1 MSVPLTESLERVLR
15 ANPRAN
21 ARRLCELLGTTQ
33 PTLSRALKRL
43 PSRIVTRGKASRTKY
58 AWRRSVRGYE
68 KEFPLYR
75 VDSAGVGQDL
85 GGVDCVYPEGTAVQ
99 LQAELGWPVLEDMK
113 DGWYEG
119 LPYWLLDMKPQGFLG
134 RGFAKR
140 YAQMLQISD
149 DPNAWSDDDVLH
161 ILATTGA
168 GQPGNL
174 ILGDAAYERF
184 LESSRK
190 QESQVLEAS
199 RLEEAYPGLA
209 SEALAFGHAGSS
221 AGGEFPKFT
230 ACRMVDGAPR
240 HVIVKFSGAGT
251 SPAEIRWAD
260 LLVCEHI
267 ALDCMRERLHVP
279 AASSA
284 LYKFAGRT
292 FLEIERFDRHGL
304 LGRSEIC
311 SLSSISSALV
321 GAAGTGWPAISRS
334 LLALRLLDDAQA
346 GIVDR
351 SWWFGRLIGNS
362 DMHLGNLSF
371 VPGLIVAPAY
381 DMLPMMYSPSRG
393 GELPGAAFVVA
404 EPLPRER
411 EAWQEAAAVGVEYW
425 RRCASDSRVSDGLR
439 TVCRENSTLL
449 EKALNS

>member
-1 MSVPLTESLERVLR
+1 MKANLAESLERVLR

-21 ARRLCELLGTTQ
+21 ARRLCELLDITQ
-33 PTLSRALKRL
+33 PTLSRALNRL
-43 PSRIVTRGKASRTKY
+43 PGRIITRGKASRTRY

-75 VDSAGVGQDL
+75 IDEAGVGHDL
-85 GGVDCVYPEGTAVQ
+85 GGVDCVHPEGTAIN
-99 LQAELGWPVLEDMK
+99 LRAELGWPVIEDMK

-134 RGFAKR
+134 RSFAKR
-140 YAQMLQISD
+140 YAQMLQIAD

-161 ILATTGA
+161 ILATTGSDQA
-168 GQPGNL
+168 GNL
-174 ILGDAAYERF
+174 ILGDAAYEGF

-190 QESQVLEAS
+190 RESQVLKAS
-199 RLEEAYPGLA
+199 RLGEAYPGLA

-230 ACRMVDGAPR
+230 ACRIVEGKPR
-240 HVIVKFSGAGT
+240 HVIVKFSGAGN
-251 SPAEIRWAD
+251 SPAETRWAD
-260 LLVCEHI
+260 LLVCERI
-267 ALDCMRERLHVP
+267 ALDCMRELLRVP

-284 LYKFAGRT
+284 LHRFAGRT

-311 SLSSISSALV
+311 SLSSIHAALLGSADT
-321 GAAGTGWPAISRS
+321 AWPAISRS
-334 LLALRLLDDAQA
+334 LLASRLLDDTQA
-346 GIVDR
+346 GIVER
-351 SWWFGRLIGNS
+351 SWWFGRLIGNT

-371 VPGLIVAPAY
+371 IPGLVVAPVY
-381 DMLPMMYSPSRG
+381 DMLPMMYSPLRG
-393 GELPGAAFVVA
+393 GELPGATFTVA

-411 EAWQEAAAVGVEYW
+411 GAWQGAAVAAVEFW
-425 RRCASDSRVSDGLR
+425 RRSAADSRISDGFR
-439 TVCRENSTLL
+439 TVCGENSTLL